1 MMKLFAAAAALVGA
15 SFAQNSSLPVVD
27 LGYEIYRAASF
38 NSTGNFYNFSNIRY
52 AAPPVGDLRFA
63 LPQPPAE
70 NRSAVNNGDVSRIC
84 PQASPAWA
92 DAALQFLGS
101 TLLGLPAPNT
111 TYVAPG
117 ANSSSPV
124 PTRDPR
130 ESEDCLF
137 LDVFVPEDVFSN
149 AGKGYGAPVLVWI
162 YGGGY
167 TNGNKNQN
175 PAGLIAASGNSSNG
189 DIIYVSLNYRI
200 GALGF
205 TSGPTYNAEGGTSN
219 LGLYD
224 QRFALEWIQDN
235 IHLFGGDKNRVT
247 VVGESAGGG
256 SIMHQITAYGG
267 QKGNAPF
274 QQAVPQS
281 PGWAPVQSVVEQED
295 TFQRYLE
302 LTNTTSL
309 AELRALSSEEI
320 IRANAQQVAYDTP
333 WGKYVYGPVVDGL
346 FAPQLPGQ
354 LLAQGR
360 FDKNVRIL
368 VGHNA
373 AEGTYFTPPSV
384 QSDAT
389 LLNQLRQVYP
399 YAPQKSLEYITETLY
414 PAVFDGSYPYT
425 NQYERAS
432 LIGSEGVFTCN
443 TQYLSAAYNNQTY
456 SYLFAVPPAFHGI
469 DVAYTYYEGGALS
482 PPLGVVNRTI
492 AIALQEFIASF
503 AEGGVPEADGITQ
516 FNMYGED
523 AGVLKLNITS
533 IDEVRDSN
541 ANARCAWWQKGL
553 L

>member
-1 MMKLFAAAAALVGA
+1 MMKLFAAAALLGA
-15 SFAQNSSLPVVD
+15 SWAQNSSLPEVD
-27 LGYEIYRAASF
+27 LGYEIYRAAGF

-52 AAPPVGDLRFA
+52 AAPPIGDLRFA
-63 LPQPPAE
+63 PPQAPAK
-70 NRSAVNNGDVSRIC
+70 NRSAVNNGDISRIC
-84 PQASPAWA
+84 PQASPAWGQA
-92 DAALQFLGS
+92 STQFLGAV
-101 TLLGLPAPNT
+101 LLGLPIPNI

-117 ANSSSPV
+117 ANSSSPI
-124 PTRDPR
+124 PARDPR

-137 LDVFVPEDVFSN
+137 LDVFVPQDVLSK

-189 DIIYVSLNYRI
+189 DIIYVSLNYRL

-205 TSGPTYNAEGGTSN
+205 SSGPTFNAEGGTSN

-224 QRFALEWIQDN
+224 QRFALQWIQDH

-267 QKGNAPF
+267 TKGKAPF

-281 PGWAPVQSVVEQED
+281 PGFAAVQSVVQQED
-295 TFQRYLE
+295 TFQKYLE
-302 LTNTTSL
+302 LTNTSSL
-309 AELRALSSEEI
+309 AELRALSSEELI
-320 IRANAQQVAYDTP
+320 IANAQQIAYDAA
-333 WGKYVYGPVVDGL
+333 WGTYVYGPVVDGN

-360 FDKNVRIL
+360 FDKDVRVL
-368 VGHNA
+368 VGHNS

-384 QSDAT
+384 RSDAT
-389 LLNQLRQVYP
+389 LLTQLRSAYP
-399 YAPQKSLEYITETLY
+399 YAPQKSLDYIINTLY

-425 NQYERAS
+425 TEYQRGS
-432 LIGSEGVFTCN
+432 LIIAEGVFTCN
-443 TQYLSAAYNNQTY
+443 TNYLSTAYKNQTY
-456 SYLFAVPPAFHGI
+456 SYLFAVPPGFHGQ
-469 DVAYTYYEGGALS
+469 DVAYTYYDGGALA
-482 PPLGVVNRTI
+482 PPLGVTNRTV
-492 AIALQEFIASF
+492 AIALQDFIASF
-503 AEGGVPEADGITQ
+503 AETGAPEADGIPQ

-523 AGVLKLNITS
+523 AGVLKLNITG
-533 IDEVRDSN
+533 IEEVRDSN

-553 L
+553 Y